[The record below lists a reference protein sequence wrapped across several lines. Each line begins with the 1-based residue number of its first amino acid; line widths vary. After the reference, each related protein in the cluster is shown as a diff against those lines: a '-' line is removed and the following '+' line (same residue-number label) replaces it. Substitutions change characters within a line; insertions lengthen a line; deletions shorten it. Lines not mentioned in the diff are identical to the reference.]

1 MVALI
6 VVFLPHFSLD
16 SDLDLNLRILYSNLI
31 EVHIIQSLLGTAR
44 FDQAQACRKIRVRF
58 L

>member
-16 SDLDLNLRILYSNLI
+16 SDLDLNLRILYSNSI
-31 EVHIIQSLLGTAR
+31 EAHITQPILGIAR